1 MFTEND
7 LTQIKN
13 RGMSVETVE
22 QQIKHFEQG
31 FPFLEVVK
39 AATPTDGIMEFDPS
53 AIDAYISTYE
63 IKSKDKKVVKFVPA
77 SGAASRMFKDLFSF
91 MESYQDTEEGY
102 RSLQEDEK
110 KRPVFTF
117 FKQINDFAF
126 YEDLKSAY
134 ENTYGIGLHEAIL
147 QRKYPSVLEAL
158 LTEKGLDY
166 GNLPKGL
173 LKFHAYDNGIT
184 RTPLEEHLVEGAA
197 YCQDSAGNVYIHF
210 TVSPEH
216 RPKFESLVKEVEAVY
231 EQRYGVNYHISY
243 SEQKPSTDTIAVD
256 PDNQPFREEDSTI
269 LFRPGG
275 HGALIN
281 NLNDLDA
288 DIVFIKNIDNVVPD
302 HLKEETFRYKK
313 ALGGIL
319 LHYQERVFEYL
330 KELEEGDDIGDEFLE
345 QVREFLENALCTVSS
360 EVFSAMDGEEKMTYL
375 REKLDRPMRVCG
387 MVKNEGEPGGGPFWA
402 VNADSS
408 SLQIVE
414 QAQIDMQN
422 PEQAEIAQNATH
434 FNPVDIVCS
443 LKDNKGEKYDL
454 TRYIDPQTGFIS
466 KKSKDGREL
475 KAQELPGL
483 WNGAMSDWN
492 TIFVEV
498 PIITFNPVKTVNDL
512 LRSQHQKP

>member
-7 LTQIKN
+7 LAHIKN

-22 QQIKHFEQG
+22 QQIEHFKQG

-39 AATPTDGIMEFDPS
+39 AATTKDGIMEFDQN
-53 AIDAYISTYE
+53 ATDQYINSYE
-63 IKSKDKKVVKFVPA
+63 EKSKHKKVMKFVPA
-77 SGAASRMFKDLFSF
+77 SGAASRMFNDLFSF
-91 MESYQDTEEGY
+91 MESYQGTEEDY
-102 RSLQEDEK
+102 QKLISDEN
-110 KRPVFTF
+110 KRPVFDF
-117 FKQINDFAF
+117 FKHISDFAF
-126 YEDLKSAY
+126 YDDLKKAY
-134 ENTYGIGLHEAIL
+134 EKAYDIGLHEAIL
-147 QRKYPSVLEAL
+147 QRKYTSVLEIL
-158 LTEKGLDY
+158 LTEKGLNY

-173 LKFHAYDNGIT
+173 LKFHAYKDGT
-184 RTPLEEHLVEGAA
+184 ARTPVEEHLLEGAA
-197 YCQDSAGNVYIHF
+197 YCRDNAGNVYLHF

-216 RPKFESLVKEVEAVY
+216 KDRFEALVKEVKEVY
-231 EQRYGVNYHISY
+231 EQRFEVTYHVSY

-256 PDNQPFREEDSTI
+256 LDNQPFREEDGTI

-319 LHYQERVFEYL
+319 LHYQERVFTYL
-330 KELEEGDDIGDEFLE
+330 KELEEGDDVDDEFLE

-375 REKLDRPMRVCG
+375 IEKLDRPMRVCG

-402 VNADSS
+402 TNADSS

-414 QAQIDMQN
+414 QAQIDMN
-422 PEQAEIAQNATH
+422 DVEQAEIARNATH

-443 LKDNKGEKYDL
+443 LKDHHGKKYDL
-454 TRYIDPQTGFIS
+454 KRYVDPQTGFIS

-475 KAQELPGL
+475 KALELPGL

-512 LRSQHQKP
+512 LRPQHQKQ

>member
-7 LTQIKN
+7 LAQIKN

-22 QQIKHFEQG
+22 QQIEHFEQG

-39 AATPTDGIMEFDPS
+39 AATTKDGIMEFDQNV
-53 AIDAYISTYE
+53 IDQYIHSYE
-63 IKSKDKKVVKFVPA
+63 EKSKHKKVVKFVPA

-91 MESYQDTEEGY
+91 MESYQGREEDY
-102 RSLQEDEK
+102 QKLINDEK
-110 KRPVFTF
+110 KQPVFDF
-117 FKQINDFAF
+117 FKHISNFAF
-126 YEDLKSAY
+126 YDDLKSTY
-134 ENTYGIGLHEAIL
+134 EKTYGIGLHEAIL
-147 QRKYPSVLEAL
+147 QRKYTSVLEAL
-158 LTEKGLDY
+158 LTEKGLNY

-173 LKFHAYDNGIT
+173 LKFHSYKDGAA
-184 RTPLEEHLVEGAA
+184 RTPVEEHLVEGAA
-197 YCQDSAGNVYIHF
+197 YCRDNAGNVYLHF

-216 RPKFESLVKEVEAVY
+216 KDRFEALVKEVKEVY
-231 EQRYGVNYHISY
+231 EQRFGVTYHVSY

-256 PDNQPFREEDSTI
+256 LDNQPFREEDGTI

-319 LHYQERVFEYL
+319 LHYQERIFTYL
-330 KELEEGDDIGDEFLE
+330 KELEEGDNVNDEFLE
-345 QVREFLENALCTVSS
+345 QVREFLENALFTVSS

-375 REKLDRPMRVCG
+375 IEKLDRPMRVCG

-402 VNADSS
+402 TNADSS

-414 QAQIDMQN
+414 QAQIDMEN
-422 PEQAEIAQNATH
+422 PEQAEIARNATH

-443 LKDNKGEKYDL
+443 LKDHHGKKYDL
-454 TRYIDPQTGFIS
+454 KRYVDPQTGFIS

-475 KAQELPGL
+475 KALELPGL

-512 LRSQHQKP
+512 LRPQHQKQ